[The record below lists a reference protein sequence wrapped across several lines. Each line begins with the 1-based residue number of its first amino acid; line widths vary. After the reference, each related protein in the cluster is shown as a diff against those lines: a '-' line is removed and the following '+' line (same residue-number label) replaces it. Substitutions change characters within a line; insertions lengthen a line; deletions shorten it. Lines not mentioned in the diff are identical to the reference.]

1 MAMLKKKKP
10 IQIGLFSQSL
20 YDDDNFFFVLYIQYI
35 PRIVTM
41 IFKVDSNVCG
51 ALLFVFMTS
60 YF

>member
-1 MAMLKKKKP
+1 MMM
-10 IQIGLFSQSL
+10 IT
-20 YDDDNFFFVLYIQYI
+20 FFFVLYIQYI

-41 IFKVDSNVCG
+41 IFKVDSTVRG